1 MENGVRHPSVA
12 KGGKERMFFEH
23 DFPRFSHF
31 VFRKNKSMMNKK
43 EAKERIKKLKNLI
56 NYHRYLYHVLD
67 REEISQPA
75 LDSLKK
81 ELFDLEQ
88 NYPEFITSDS
98 PTQRVGGKALTK
110 FEKVRH
116 LKPMLSFNDAFSRE
130 DMEDWLERNSKLLEK
145 FEIARAKRTSSSS
158 SPSLLRSKS
167 SVADF
172 FCEPKLDGL
181 AIELIYEDGI
191 FRTGSTRGDGIFG
204 ENVTQN
210 LKTIESVPLKLREM
224 EDISKDLEIEGLKE
238 IAKNIKEN
246 GPKEVVVRGEA
257 VITKKIFELVNKEQ
271 TKRSI
276 SPFANPRNLAAGSL
290 RQLDPKITA
299 QRKLDVTAYDLI
311 SDFGQRTHQ
320 EEHKILAALG
330 FKTNNKFSKY
340 CEDLTEVFNFHQFW
354 QKNRDKLP
362 YEIDGIVVTVNNNK
376 IFEKLGTVGKAPRA
390 AIAFKFPLKEATT
403 TVLDILIQVGRTGA
417 LTPVA
422 YLKPVKIGGVTI
434 SRATL
439 HNEDEIKRL
448 GLKIGDTVV
457 VGRAGDVIPD
467 IVKVLPELRTGK
479 EKEFHLP
486 KRCPACGTKLVKP
499 EGEVV
504 WRCTNRKCF
513 AKLRRYFYHFV
524 SKGAFDIVGLGHKII
539 DRLIDANLISD
550 PADLFKLEVGDI
562 LSLERFAEKSAK
574 NLIKAVQ
581 SKKQITLSRFIYALG
596 IRNVGEETA
605 KDLSENFQTLEK
617 LKTAALEELQKIEDI
632 GPIVA
637 KSIFDWLSLKRNSEF
652 LKKMEKDG
660 IEIIMEK
667 KIKYKPLKGKTFVLT
682 GTLKTITRQDAKEK
696 IRFLGGEV
704 SESVSKK
711 TDFVV
716 VGKEPGSK
724 FKIAKELGLKI
735 INEQEFFKLI
745 KTY

>member
-1 MENGVRHPSVA
+1 
-12 KGGKERMFFEH
+12 
-23 DFPRFSHF
+23 
-31 VFRKNKSMMNKK
+31 MNKE
-43 EAKERIKKLKNLI
+43 EARGRIGKLKNLI
-56 NYHRYLYHVLD
+56 NYQRYLYHVLD

-81 ELFDLEQ
+81 ELFDLEKI
-88 NYPEFITSDS
+88 YPEFITADS

-116 LKPMLSFNDAFSRE
+116 PKPMLSFNDAFSWE
-130 DMEDWLERNSKLLEK
+130 DMEDWLERSSKLLTKE
-145 FEIARAKRTSSSS
+145 EI
-158 SPSLLRSKS
+158 SKLNYY
-167 SVADF
+167 
-172 FCEPKLDGL
+172 CEPKLDGL
-181 AIELIYEDGI
+181 AIELIYENGI

-224 EDISKDLEIEGLKE
+224 EDISKDLEREGLKE

-246 GPKEVVVRGEA
+246 GLKEVVVRGEA
-257 VITKKIFELVNKEQ
+257 VITKKTFELVNKEQ
-271 TKRSI
+271 TKRRLT
-276 SPFANPRNLAAGSL
+276 PFANPRNLAAGSI
-290 RQLDPKITA
+290 RQLDPKITV

-311 SDFGQRTHQ
+311 SDFGQRTHA

-340 CEDLTEVFNFHQFW
+340 CEDLTEVFDFHQFW

-376 IFEKLGTVGKAPRA
+376 IFEKLGIVGKAPRA
-390 AIAFKFPLKEATT
+390 AIAYKFPLKEATT

-417 LTPVA
+417 ITPVA

-504 WRCTNRKCF
+504 WRCPNRKCF
-513 AKLRRYFYHFV
+513 AKMRRYFYHFV
-524 SKGAFDIVGLGHKII
+524 SKGAFNIVGLGHKII

-596 IRNVGEETA
+596 IRNVGKETA

-617 LKTAALEELQKIEDI
+617 LKTAALEELQKIENI
-632 GPIVA
+632 GPVVA
-637 KSIFDWLSLKRNSEF
+637 KSIFDWLSLKKNLEF

-667 KIKYKPLKGKTFVLT
+667 KIKHQPLKGKTFVLT

-696 IRFLGGEV
+696 IRSLGGEI

-716 VGKEPGSK
+716 VGEEPGSK

-735 INEQEFFKLI
+735 ISEKEFLQMLK
-745 KTY
+745 

>member
-1 MENGVRHPSVA
+1 
-12 KGGKERMFFEH
+12 
-23 DFPRFSHF
+23 
-31 VFRKNKSMMNKK
+31 MNKK
-43 EAKERIKKLKNLI
+43 EAKERIGKLKNLI

-88 NYPEFITSDS
+88 NYPEFITPDS
-98 PTQRVGGKALTK
+98 PTQRIGGKPLDK
-110 FEKVRH
+110 FEKAH
-116 LKPMLSFNDAFSRE
+116 HPLKPMLSFNDAFSE
-130 DMEDWLERNSKLLEK
+130 KDMEDWRDRISKLLSPKERS
-145 FEIARAKRTSSSS
+145 EI
-158 SPSLLRSKS
+158 
-167 SVADF
+167 DF
-172 FCEPKLDGL
+172 YCELKIDGL
-181 AIELIYEDGI
+181 AIELIYENEI
-191 FRTGSTRGDGIFG
+191 FKVGSTRGNGIIG
-204 ENVTQN
+204 EDATQN
-210 LKTIESVPLKLREM
+210 LKTIDAIPLKLREV
-224 EDISKDLEIEGLKE
+224 EDVTKDLEAEKLSECATARKRRGASSL
-238 IAKNIKEN
+238 
-246 GPKEVVVRGEA
+246 VVRGE
-257 VITKKIFELVNKEQ
+257 VFIGKKEFERVNKEQ
-271 TKRSI
+271 ERKGLTFFS
-276 SPFANPRNLAAGSL
+276 NPRNMAAGSV

-299 QRKLDVTAYDLI
+299 SRHLDSFAYDLI
-311 SDFGQRTHQ
+311 TDFGQKTH
-320 EEHKILAALG
+320 EEKHKIIKILG
-330 FKTNNKFSKY
+330 FKTNPHNKY
-340 CEDLTEVFNFHQFW
+340 CKDLKEVFEFHRYC
-354 QKNRDKLP
+354 QKIREKLN
-362 YEIDGIVVTVNNNK
+362 YEIDGIVVIVNNNK
-376 IFEKLGTVGKAPRA
+376 IFEKLGVVGKAPRA
-390 AIAFKFPLKEATT
+390 AIAYKFPLKQATT
-403 TVLDILIQVGRTGA
+403 IVEDIGIQVGRTGA
-417 LTPVA
+417 ITPVA

-457 VGRAGDVIPD
+457 AGRAGDVIPD

-486 KRCPACGTKLVKP
+486 KRCLACGTKLVKP

-504 WRCTNRKCF
+504 CRCPNRKCF

-581 SKKQITLSRFIYALG
+581 SKKQITLLRFIYALG

-617 LKTAALEELQKIEDI
+617 LKTAALEELQKIKDI
-632 GPIVA
+632 GPVVA
-637 KSIFDWLSLKRNSEF
+637 KSIFDWFSQKRNSEF
-652 LKKMEKDG
+652 LKKLEKAG

-667 KIKYKPLKGKTFVLT
+667 KIKYKPLKGKTFILT
-682 GTLKTITRQDAKEK
+682 GTLKTITREEAKEK
-696 IRFLGGEV
+696 IRSLGGEV

-716 VGKEPGSK
+716 AGKEPGSK
-724 FKIAKELGLKI
+724 FKIAKELGIKI
-735 INEQEFFKLI
+735 IGEKEFLDMIQQERNI
-745 KTY
+745 SGRSA

>member
-1 MENGVRHPSVA
+1 
-12 KGGKERMFFEH
+12 
-23 DFPRFSHF
+23 
-31 VFRKNKSMMNKK
+31 MNKE
-43 EAKERIKKLKNLI
+43 EARGRIGKLKNLI
-56 NYHRYLYHVLD
+56 NYQRYLYHVLD

-81 ELFDLEQ
+81 ELFDLEKI
-88 NYPEFITSDS
+88 YPEFITADS

-116 LKPMLSFNDAFSRE
+116 PKPMLSFNDAFSWE
-130 DMEDWLERNSKLLEK
+130 DMEDWLERNSKLLTKE
-145 FEIARAKRTSSSS
+145 EI
-158 SPSLLRSKS
+158 SKLNYY
-167 SVADF
+167 
-172 FCEPKLDGL
+172 CEPKLDGL
-181 AIELIYEDGI
+181 AIELIYENGI

-224 EDISKDLEIEGLKE
+224 EDISKDLEREGLKE

-246 GPKEVVVRGEA
+246 GLKEVVVRGEA
-257 VITKKIFELVNKEQ
+257 VITKKTFELVNKEQ
-271 TKRSI
+271 TKRRLT
-276 SPFANPRNLAAGSL
+276 PFANPRNLAAGSI
-290 RQLDPKITA
+290 RQLDPKITV

-311 SDFGQRTHQ
+311 SDFGQRTHA

-340 CEDLTEVFNFHQFW
+340 CEDLTEVFDFHQFW

-376 IFEKLGTVGKAPRA
+376 IFEKLGIVGKAPRA
-390 AIAFKFPLKEATT
+390 AIAYKFPLKEATT

-417 LTPVA
+417 ITPVA

-504 WRCTNRKCF
+504 WRCPNRKCF
-513 AKLRRYFYHFV
+513 AKMRRYFYHFV
-524 SKGAFDIVGLGHKII
+524 SKGAFNIVGLGHKII

-596 IRNVGEETA
+596 IRNVGKETA

-617 LKTAALEELQKIEDI
+617 LKTAALEELQKIENI
-632 GPIVA
+632 GPVVA
-637 KSIFDWLSLKRNSEF
+637 KSIFDWLSLKKNLEF

-667 KIKYKPLKGKTFVLT
+667 KIKHQPLKGKTFVLT

-696 IRFLGGEV
+696 IRSLGGEI

-716 VGKEPGSK
+716 VGEEPGSK

-735 INEQEFFKLI
+735 ISEKEFLQMLK
-745 KTY
+745 

>member
-1 MENGVRHPSVA
+1 
-12 KGGKERMFFEH
+12 
-23 DFPRFSHF
+23 
-31 VFRKNKSMMNKK
+31 MNKE
-43 EAKERIKKLKNLI
+43 EARGRIGKLKNLI
-56 NYHRYLYHVLD
+56 NYQRYLYHVLD

-81 ELFDLEQ
+81 ELFDLEKI
-88 NYPEFITSDS
+88 YPEFITADS

-116 LKPMLSFNDAFSRE
+116 PKPMLSFNDAFSWE
-130 DMEDWLERNSKLLEK
+130 DMEDWLERNSKLLTKE
-145 FEIARAKRTSSSS
+145 EI
-158 SPSLLRSKS
+158 SKLNYY
-167 SVADF
+167 
-172 FCEPKLDGL
+172 CEPKLDGL
-181 AIELIYEDGI
+181 AIELIYENGI

-224 EDISKDLEIEGLKE
+224 EDISKDLEREGLKE

-246 GPKEVVVRGEA
+246 GLKEVVVRGEA
-257 VITKKIFELVNKEQ
+257 VITKKTFELVNKEQ
-271 TKRSI
+271 TKRRLT
-276 SPFANPRNLAAGSL
+276 PFANPRNLAAGSI
-290 RQLDPKITA
+290 RQLDPKITV

-311 SDFGQRTHQ
+311 SDFGQRTHA

-340 CEDLTEVFNFHQFW
+340 CEDLTEVFDFHQFW

-376 IFEKLGTVGKAPRA
+376 IFEKLGIVGKAPRA
-390 AIAFKFPLKEATT
+390 AIAYKFPLKEATT

-417 LTPVA
+417 ITPVA

-504 WRCTNRKCF
+504 WRCPNRKCF
-513 AKLRRYFYHFV
+513 AKMRRYFYHFV
-524 SKGAFDIVGLGHKII
+524 SKGAFNIVGLGHKII

-617 LKTAALEELQKIEDI
+617 LKTAALEELQKIENI
-632 GPIVA
+632 GPVVA
-637 KSIFDWLSLKRNSEF
+637 KSIFDWLSLKRNLEF

-667 KIKYKPLKGKTFVLT
+667 KIKHQPLKGKTFVLT

-696 IRFLGGEV
+696 IRSLGGEI

-716 VGKEPGSK
+716 VGEEPGSK

-735 INEQEFFKLI
+735 ISEKDFLQMLK
-745 KTY
+745 

>member
-1 MENGVRHPSVA
+1 
-12 KGGKERMFFEH
+12 
-23 DFPRFSHF
+23 
-31 VFRKNKSMMNKK
+31 
-43 EAKERIKKLKNLI
+43 
-56 NYHRYLYHVLD
+56 
-67 REEISQPA
+67 
-75 LDSLKK
+75 
-81 ELFDLEQ
+81 
-88 NYPEFITSDS
+88 
-98 PTQRVGGKALTK
+98 
-110 FEKVRH
+110 
-116 LKPMLSFNDAFSRE
+116 
-130 DMEDWLERNSKLLEK
+130 
-145 FEIARAKRTSSSS
+145 
-158 SPSLLRSKS
+158 
-167 SVADF
+167 
-172 FCEPKLDGL
+172 
-181 AIELIYEDGI
+181 
-191 FRTGSTRGDGIFG
+191 
-204 ENVTQN
+204 
-210 LKTIESVPLKLREM
+210 M
-224 EDISKDLEIEGLKE
+224 EDISKDLEREGLKE

-246 GPKEVVVRGEA
+246 GLKEVVVRGEA
-257 VITKKIFELVNKEQ
+257 VITKKTFELVNKEQ
-271 TKRSI
+271 TKRRLT
-276 SPFANPRNLAAGSL
+276 PFANPRNLAAGSI
-290 RQLDPKITA
+290 RQLDPKITV

-311 SDFGQRTHQ
+311 SDFGQRTHA

-340 CEDLTEVFNFHQFW
+340 CEDLTEVFDFHQFW

-376 IFEKLGTVGKAPRA
+376 IFEKLGIVGKAPRA
-390 AIAFKFPLKEATT
+390 AIAYKFPLKEATT

-417 LTPVA
+417 ITPVA

-504 WRCTNRKCF
+504 WRCPNRKCF
-513 AKLRRYFYHFV
+513 AKMRRYFYHFV
-524 SKGAFDIVGLGHKII
+524 SKGAFNIVGLGHKII

-596 IRNVGEETA
+596 IRNVGKETA

-617 LKTAALEELQKIEDI
+617 LKTAALEELQKIENI
-632 GPIVA
+632 GPVVA
-637 KSIFDWLSLKRNSEF
+637 KSIFDWLSLKRNLEF

-667 KIKYKPLKGKTFVLT
+667 KIKHQPLKGKTFVLT

-696 IRFLGGEV
+696 IRSLGGEI

-716 VGKEPGSK
+716 VGEEPGSK

-735 INEQEFFKLI
+735 ISEKEFLQMLK
-745 KTY
+745 

>member
-1 MENGVRHPSVA
+1 
-12 KGGKERMFFEH
+12 
-23 DFPRFSHF
+23 
-31 VFRKNKSMMNKK
+31 MNKK
-43 EAKERIKKLKNLI
+43 EAKERIGKLKNLI

-88 NYPEFITSDS
+88 NYPEFITLDS
-98 PTQRVGGKALTK
+98 PNQRVGGKALTK

-116 LKPMLSFNDAFSRE
+116 SKPMLSFNDAFSRE
-130 DMEDWLERNSKLLEK
+130 DMEDWRDRISKLLEK
-145 FEIARAKRTSSSS
+145 SEIAG
-158 SPSLLRSKS
+158 
-167 SVADF
+167 VGY

-181 AIELIYEDGI
+181 AIELIYEEGI

-224 EDISKDLEIEGLKE
+224 EDVSKDLEREGLKE

-257 VITKKIFELVNKEQ
+257 VITKKTFELVNKEQ
-271 TKRSI
+271 VKRSI

-290 RQLDPKITA
+290 RQLDSKITA
-299 QRKLDVTAYDLI
+299 QRKLDITAYGLI
-311 SDFGQRTHQ
+311 SDFGQKTHE

-340 CEDLTEVFNFHQFW
+340 CKDLIEVFDFHQFW

-362 YEIDGIVVTVNNNK
+362 YEIDGIVVTVNNNR
-376 IFEKLGTVGKAPRA
+376 IFEKLGVVGKAPRA
-390 AIAFKFPLKEATT
+390 AIAYKFPLKEATT
-403 TVLDILIQVGRTGA
+403 IVEDIGIQVGRTGA

-422 YLKPVKIGGVTI
+422 YLKPVKIGGVII

-448 GLKIGDTVV
+448 GLKIGDTIV

-479 EKEFHLP
+479 EREFHLP
-486 KRCPACGTKLVKP
+486 KRCPACGTKLIKQ

-504 WRCTNRKCF
+504 WRCLNRKCF
-513 AKLRRYFYHFV
+513 ARLRRYFYHFV
-524 SKGAFDIVGLGHKII
+524 SKGAFNIVGLGHKII

-550 PADLFKLEVGDI
+550 PADLFKLEIGDI
-562 LSLERFAEKSAK
+562 LSLERFAEKSAE

-617 LKTAALEELQKIEDI
+617 LKTAALEELQKIKDI

-637 KSIFDWLSLKRNSEF
+637 KSIFDWLSLKRNLEF
-652 LKKMEKDG
+652 LEKMEKVG
-660 IEIIMEK
+660 IEIILEK
-667 KIKYKPLKGKTFVLT
+667 KVNYKPLEGKTFVLT
-682 GTLKTITRQDAKEK
+682 GTLKTITRQEAKEK
-696 IRFLGGEV
+696 IRSLGGEV

-716 VGKEPGSK
+716 AGKEPGSK

-735 INEQEFFKLI
+735 INEQKFLELI
-745 KTY
+745 

>member
-1 MENGVRHPSVA
+1 
-12 KGGKERMFFEH
+12 
-23 DFPRFSHF
+23 
-31 VFRKNKSMMNKK
+31 MNKE
-43 EAKERIKKLKNLI
+43 EARGRIGKLKNLI
-56 NYHRYLYHVLD
+56 NYHRYLYHALD

-88 NYPEFITSDS
+88 NYPEFITPDS
-98 PTQRVGGKALTK
+98 PTQRVAGKALTK
-110 FEKVRH
+110 FDKVKH
-116 LKPMLSFNDAFSRE
+116 SKSMLSFNDAFSQG

-145 FEIARAKRTSSSS
+145 SEIAGIGY
-158 SPSLLRSKS
+158 
-167 SVADF
+167 

-224 EDISKDLEIEGLKE
+224 EDVLKDLEKEGLKE

-246 GPKEVVVRGEA
+246 GPKGVAVRGEA
-257 VITKKIFELVNKEQ
+257 VITKKTFELVNKEQ

-290 RQLDPKITA
+290 RQLDTKITA
-299 QRKLDVTAYDLI
+299 QRKLDVIAYGLI
-311 SDFGQRTHQ
+311 SDFSQKTHQ

-340 CEDLTEVFNFHQFW
+340 CEDLTEVFDFHQFW

-376 IFEKLGTVGKAPRA
+376 IFEKLGVVGKAPRA
-390 AIAFKFPLKEATT
+390 AIAYKFPLKEATSM
-403 TVLDILIQVGRTGA
+403 VLDILIQVGRTGA

-422 YLKPVKIGGVTI
+422 CLKPVKIGGVTI

-448 GLKIGDTVV
+448 GLKIGDTIV

-467 IVKVLPELRTGK
+467 VISVLPELRTGK

-486 KRCPACGTKLVKP
+486 KRCPACGTKLVKK

-504 WRCTNRKCF
+504 WRCPNRKCF
-513 AKLRRYFYHFV
+513 AQLRRYFYHFV
-524 SKGAFDIVGLGHKII
+524 SKGAFNIVGLGHKII

-550 PADLFKLEVGDI
+550 PADLFKLEAGDI
-562 LSLERFAEKSAK
+562 LSLERFAEKSAE

-581 SKKQITLSRFIYALG
+581 SKKQITLLRFIYALG

-617 LKTAALEELQKIEDI
+617 LKTAALEELQKIEGI

-637 KSIFDWLSLKRNSEF
+637 KSIFDWLSLKKNLEF
-652 LKKMEKDG
+652 LKKMEKVG
-660 IEIIMEK
+660 IEIILEK
-667 KIKYKPLKGKTFVLT
+667 KVDYKPLEGKTFVLT
-682 GTLKTITRQDAKEK
+682 GVLETITRQEAKEK
-696 IRFLGGEV
+696 IRSLGGEV
-704 SESVSKK
+704 SGSVSKK

-735 INEQEFFKLI
+735 INEQKFLELI
-745 KTY
+745 